1 MIEAPGP
8 SSLAPWA
15 WRDAGHLLVSP
26 PGSRQAHPLRWHSS
40 ADLVAATLAVAPPAQ
55 PDPFLVL
62 ALRQHS
68 WDGPDL
74 QLLHEA
80 APGIHLHAFP
90 PQELLFFA
98 EGDGLPLDAVLR
110 RLRQAGPGSV
120 PGTAMEVLSEGRR
133 RLCPEQLSARAWVAV
148 VLQVH
153 RIGLASTCTLMGGH
167 IGQPADLAAMLR
179 LTALARLVLGG
190 WVPAHQPSWVKL
202 GLHGAREALNWG
214 CNDLGETLIE
224 EHITSMAGPRGG
236 MAQTPAAL
244 QRPTLYGWS

>member
-1 MIEAPGP
+1 VIEAPGP

-26 PGSRQAHPLRWHSS
+26 SGTRQAQPLRWHSS
-40 ADLVAATLAVAPPAQ
+40 ADLVTATLAVAPPAQ

-62 ALRQHS
+62 ALLLHS

-80 APGIHLHAFP
+80 APAIHL
-90 PQELLFFA
+90 

-110 RLRQAGPGSV
+110 RLRQAGLGSV
-120 PGTAMEVLSEGRR
+120 PGTAVEVLSERRR
-133 RLCPEQLSARAWVAV
+133 RLCPEQLSARAWVVV

-153 RIGLASTCTLMGGH
+153 RIGLASTCTLMAGH
-167 IGQPADLAAMLR
+167 IEQLADQAAMLR
-179 LTALARLVLGG
+179 LTALARLVLGE
-190 WVPAHQPSWVKL
+190 WVPAHQPSWAKL
-202 GLHGAREALNWG
+202 GLHGAREDLNWG
-214 CNDLGETLIE
+214 CNNLGETLME

-236 MAQTPAAL
+236 TAQTPAAL